1 LACTE
6 NGAPDWYPQASLGQE
21 AHVSPGESGASID
34 ELLDR
39 AVRAINE
46 GDRATATT
54 LAGRVLSVD
63 HGNPE
68 AEDLLTA
75 PAQYG
80 EIRRLTIMFADLVD
94 STALSTRLEPETY
107 RTLVGRYRDEVRRAV
122 DRYEGHISSIKG
134 DGLLVVFG
142 HPKAHENDVRRAVAA
157 GLDIT
162 RAVAQLSEQAE
173 RKFAAAINVR
183 VGIHR
188 GLVYL
193 DTDQDDVYGFAAN
206 LTARICG
213 VAEPG
218 TVAVSDSVAPLVRDS
233 FELDVRPPVPVKGVE
248 GLVSHH
254 QVLGERPEAPP
265 LRPPPLIGRDREH
278 GWLQQSWQRAR
289 DGVLTSPGVV
299 FRGEPG
305 IGKTRLANEA
315 AELVRSS
322 GAPVIGLFGSPLHTD
337 TGLHPVRRL
346 VERRCGITRL
356 TDGRERLRLLQAELR
371 ACGLDPADAVPLL
384 APVLGVDPEHGYHPA
399 AVEGRALYELIG
411 ATVRQYVLACIGD
424 QAGLV
429 VAEDVQWF
437 DASTL
442 ELLNSLLTGAHGRLL
457 VVLTGREGNW
467 LRTDWPVTLFE
478 LSPLTDEQSDALI
491 NALDPSVTDPQR
503 AAVRNRCD
511 GVPFYIEHVVGELE
525 AIGADFGV
533 PEALYEPLFA
543 TLHHPHPD
551 VVPVIEAAA
560 VIGRAGDLPLLR
572 AVVGHDAKDV
582 DYVVTELVGA
592 RVLERRRTHSWRF
605 RHELLREVAAEL
617 APPSRSRDLH
627 ARAAR
632 ALVVAAATVEPDWRV
647 VASHF
652 EQAQQYDEAVG
663 AYQKASV
670 NARRRGAIHEAVA
683 CLTKALDQLT
693 GCAEDAA
700 RDRREIAIRLERG
713 FLAGAV
719 QGSMSGEGPA
729 DFQRCLALAS
739 AGNYQDELFSTLTA
753 LTSYYVPRA
762 ELRRAHDLLDSLS
775 ARITRDR
782 PWSYPGIA
790 SVLGS
795 VIWLEGDFTTARAH
809 LLRALAD
816 RSAADPGVLDT
827 AWWVNVDPISLAHTY
842 LALAHTVCG
851 DLDRANAELT
861 ESFGRCDGLGFPQD
875 AYNRANAYF
884 MEIWVRLESGQISEA
899 ATLVARLRQLS
910 EQSGLDVWQ
919 WVGRTEHATVKALA
933 ALGDG
938 SDAATLTPL
947 AEKLARH
954 VDGSRLMHLNM
965 FLTFHD
971 SIIGRL
977 LISAGQPEK
986 ARERLELAL
995 RHAEETGMH
1004 FYDAE
1009 LMRVRAHT
1017 FTDPQERRNAL
1028 ADAFEFAHHQGATL
1042 FELRCILDS
1051 FDLVGGVDRSELDD
1065 AVSRFG
1071 GDARW
1076 PEFARAQR
1084 ILS

>member
-1 LACTE
+1 M
-6 NGAPDWYPQASLGQE
+6 
-21 AHVSPGESGASID
+21 SPGWSGASID
-34 ELLDR
+34 ELLER

-54 LAGRVLSVD
+54 LAAQVLSVD
-63 HGNPE
+63 RGNPE

-75 PAQYG
+75 PARYG
-80 EIRRLTIMFADLVD
+80 EICRLTIMFADLVE

-107 RTLVGRYRDEVRRAV
+107 RTLVGRYRDEVGRVV

-134 DGLLVVFG
+134 DGLLAVFG
-142 HPKAHENDVRRAVAA
+142 HPKAHENDLRRAVAA

-162 RAVAQLSEQAE
+162 RAVAELSEQAK
-173 RKFAAAINVR
+173 RKFGVAINVR

-206 LTARICG
+206 LTARLCG

-218 TVAVSDSVAPLVRDS
+218 TVAVSDAVAPLVGDL
-233 FELDVRPPVPVKGVE
+233 FELDTRPPVSVKGVD
-248 GLVSHH
+248 GLLSHH
-254 QVLGERPEAPP
+254 RVLAERPTASP

-289 DGVLTSPGVV
+289 DGALTSPGVV

-305 IGKTRLANEA
+305 IGKTRLAIEA
-315 AELVRSS
+315 AELVEDSGGAVLELRGSS
-322 GAPVIGLFGSPLHTD
+322 LHTD

-371 ACGLDPADAVPLL
+371 ACGLDPVSTVPLL
-384 APVLGVDPEHGYHPA
+384 APVIGVGPEHGYHPA
-399 AVEGRALYELIG
+399 AVEGRSLYELIG
-411 ATVRQYVLACIGD
+411 ATVQQYVLACIGD

-429 VAEDVQWF
+429 VAEDVHWF
-437 DASTL
+437 DPSTL
-442 ELLNSLLTGAHGRLL
+442 ELLNSLLATADGRVL
-457 VVLTGREGNW
+457 VVLTGREDGW
-467 LRTDWPVTLFE
+467 LRTDWPITLFE
-478 LSPLTDEQSDALI
+478 LAPLTDEQSDVLI
-491 NALDPSVTDPQR
+491 NALDPSVTDAQR
-503 AAVRNRCD
+503 AAIRNRCD
-511 GVPFYIEHVVGELE
+511 GVPFYIEHVVGELDAAGPE
-525 AIGADFGV
+525 SGV

-543 TLHHPHPD
+543 RLHRPHAD
-551 VVPVIEAAA
+551 VVPVVEAAA
-560 VIGRAGDLPLLR
+560 VIGRTGDLPLLR
-572 AVVGHDAKDV
+572 SVVGGDAKDV
-582 DYVVTELVGA
+582 DEVVTELVRA
-592 RVLERRRTHSWRF
+592 RVLERRGTESWRF

-617 APPSRSRDLH
+617 APPSLRRDLH

-632 ALVVAAATVEPDWRV
+632 ALVDAASAVEPDWRV
-647 VASHF
+647 VAGHF
-652 EQAQQYDEAVG
+652 QQAQQYDDAVE
-663 AYQKASV
+663 AYQMASV
-670 NARRRGAIHEAVA
+670 NARRRGALQEALA
-683 CLTKALDQLT
+683 YLTTALSQLT
-693 GCAEDAA
+693 SCAAGSA
-700 RDRREIAIRLERG
+700 RDRSEIAMRLERG

-762 ELRRAHDLLDSLS
+762 ELRRARDLLDSLS

-782 PWSYPGIA
+782 PWSYPAIA

-795 VIWLEGDFTTARAH
+795 VIWLEGDFTAARRH
-809 LLRALAD
+809 LLRALAG
-816 RSAADPGVLDT
+816 RSAADPHVLDT

-842 LALAHTVCG
+842 LALTHTVCG

-861 ESFGRCDGLGFPQD
+861 ESFRRCDALGFPQN
-875 AYNRANAYF
+875 AYNRANTYF
-884 MEIWVRLESGQISEA
+884 MEIWVRLESGEISEA
-899 ATLVARLRQLS
+899 ATLVGRLRQLS
-910 EQSGLDVWQ
+910 EQAGLDVWQ
-919 WVGRTEHATVKALA
+919 WVGRTEHSAAKALA

-938 SDAATLTPL
+938 ADDATLTAL
-947 AEKLARH
+947 AVKLARH

-977 LISAGQPEK
+977 LIAAGQPER
-986 ARERLELAL
+986 ARERLETAM
-995 RHAEETGMH
+995 RHAEETRMRFH
-1004 FYDAE
+1004 DAE

-1017 FTDPQERRNAL
+1017 FTDLQERRNAL
-1028 ADAFEFAHHQGATL
+1028 AAALDFARHQGATL
-1042 FELRCILDS
+1042 FELRCLLDF
-1051 FDLVGGVDRSELDD
+1051 FDLAGGGDGSELAD
-1065 AVSRFG
+1065 AARRFR

-1076 PEFARAQR
+1076 PEFALAQR
-1084 ILS
+1084 ILADLPSQTGQR

>member
-1 LACTE
+1 
-6 NGAPDWYPQASLGQE
+6 
-21 AHVSPGESGASID
+21 VSPGESGASID

-75 PAQYG
+75 PARYG

-94 STALSTRLEPETY
+94 STVLSTRLEPETY
-107 RTLVGRYRDEVRRAV
+107 RTLVGRYRDEVRRVV

-142 HPKAHENDVRRAVAA
+142 HPNAHENDVRRAVAA

-173 RKFAAAINVR
+173 RKFAVAINVR

-206 LTARICG
+206 LTARLCG

-322 GAPVIGLFGSPLHTD
+322 GAPVIELFGSPLHTD

-384 APVLGVDPEHGYHPA
+384 APVIGVDPEHGYHPA

-429 VAEDVQWF
+429 VAEDMHWF

-592 RVLERRRTHSWRF
+592 RVLERRGTDGWRF

-683 CLTKALDQLT
+683 CLTKALDQLAQ
-693 GCAEDAA
+693 CAAGPE

-713 FLAGAV
+713 FLAGAT
-719 QGSMSGEGPA
+719 QGSMSGAGPA

-739 AGNYQDELFSTLTA
+739 TGNYQDELLSTLTA
-753 LTSYYVPRA
+753 LIGYYVARA
-762 ELRRAHDLLDSLS
+762 ELRRAHELLELLYDRIAEDRQWGYPAIESSLG
-775 ARITRDR
+775 T
-782 PWSYPGIA
+782 
-790 SVLGS
+790 VF
-795 VIWLEGDFTTARAH
+795 WLEGDFDTAREH
-809 LLRALAD
+809 LSRALAD
-816 RSAADPGVLDT
+816 RSAADPHKLDVT
-827 AWWVNVDPISLAHTY
+827 WWIATDPITAAHNY
-842 LALAHTVCG
+842 LALMHLVHG
-851 DLDRANAELT
+851 DLDRAEADIAEAVRR
-861 ESFGRCDGLGFPQD
+861 SDGLGYPQN
-875 AYNRANAYF
+875 AYNRAFTYF
-884 MEIWVRLESGQISEA
+884 VEIWVCLEASQLSQA
-899 ATLVARLRQLS
+899 ATLVAGLRQLS
-910 EQSGLDVWQ
+910 EQSGLDLWLQ
-919 WVGRTEHATVKALA
+919 VGATEHATVKALT
-933 ALGDG
+933 ALGAG
-938 SDAATLTPL
+938 ADAATLMAR
-947 AEKLARH
+947 AEKIALR
-954 VDGSRLMHLNM
+954 VDGSRLLHLNNY
-965 FLTFHD
+965 LTFKD
-971 SIIGRL
+971 AIIGRL
-977 LISAGQPEK
+977 LIAAGQPEK
-986 ARERLELAL
+986 ARQRLGMAL
-995 RHAEETGMH
+995 EHAEETGMH
-1004 FYDAE
+1004 FHDAE
-1009 LMRVRAHT
+1009 LLRVRAHT
-1017 FTDPQERRNAL
+1017 FTDPQERRSAL
-1028 ADAFEFAHHQGATL
+1028 AAALEFARHQGATL
-1042 FELRCILDS
+1042 FELRCLVDF
-1051 FDLVGGVDRSELDD
+1051 FDLTGDGDRTQLAD
-1065 AVSRFG
+1065 AVGRFG
-1071 GDARW
+1071 GDTRW
-1076 PEFARAQR
+1076 PEFTRAQE
-1084 ILS
+1084 ILSRSPFRRR

>member
-1 LACTE
+1 M
-6 NGAPDWYPQASLGQE
+6 
-21 AHVSPGESGASID
+21 SPGWSGASID
-34 ELLDR
+34 ELLER

-54 LAGRVLSVD
+54 LAAQVLSVD
-63 HGNPE
+63 RGNPE

-75 PAQYG
+75 PARYG
-80 EIRRLTIMFADLVD
+80 EICRLTIMFADLVE

-107 RTLVGRYRDEVRRAV
+107 RTLVGRYRDEVGRVV

-134 DGLLVVFG
+134 DGLLAVFG
-142 HPKAHENDVRRAVAA
+142 HPKAHENDLRRAVAA

-162 RAVAQLSEQAE
+162 RAVAELSEQAK
-173 RKFAAAINVR
+173 RKFGVAINVR

-206 LTARICG
+206 LTARLCG

-218 TVAVSDSVAPLVRDS
+218 TVAVSDAVAPLVGDL
-233 FELDVRPPVPVKGVE
+233 FELDTRPPVSVKGVD
-248 GLVSHH
+248 GLLSHH
-254 QVLGERPEAPP
+254 RVLAERPTASP

-289 DGVLTSPGVV
+289 DGALTSPGVV

-305 IGKTRLANEA
+305 IGKTRLAIEA
-315 AELVRSS
+315 AELVEDSGGAVLELRGSS
-322 GAPVIGLFGSPLHTD
+322 LHTD

-371 ACGLDPADAVPLL
+371 ACGLDPVSTVPLL
-384 APVLGVDPEHGYHPA
+384 APVIGVGPEHGYHPA
-399 AVEGRALYELIG
+399 AVEGRSLYELIG
-411 ATVRQYVLACIGD
+411 ATVQQYVLACIGD

-429 VAEDVQWF
+429 VAEDVHWF
-437 DASTL
+437 DPSTL
-442 ELLNSLLTGAHGRLL
+442 ELLNSLLATADGRVL
-457 VVLTGREGNW
+457 VVLTGREDGW
-467 LRTDWPVTLFE
+467 LRTDWPITLFE
-478 LSPLTDEQSDALI
+478 LAPLTDEQSDVLI
-491 NALDPSVTDPQR
+491 NALDPSVTDAQR
-503 AAVRNRCD
+503 AAIRNRCD
-511 GVPFYIEHVVGELE
+511 GVPFYIEHVVGELDAAGPE
-525 AIGADFGV
+525 SGV

-543 TLHHPHPD
+543 RLHRPHAD
-551 VVPVIEAAA
+551 VVPVVEAAA
-560 VIGRAGDLPLLR
+560 VIGRTGDLPLLR
-572 AVVGHDAKDV
+572 SVVGGDAKDV
-582 DYVVTELVGA
+582 DEVVTELVRA
-592 RVLERRRTHSWRF
+592 RVLERRGTESWRF

-617 APPSRSRDLH
+617 APPSLRRDLH

-632 ALVVAAATVEPDWRV
+632 ALVDAASAVEPDWRV
-647 VASHF
+647 VAGHF
-652 EQAQQYDEAVG
+652 QQAQQYDDAVE
-663 AYQKASV
+663 AYQMASV
-670 NARRRGAIHEAVA
+670 NARRRGALQEALA
-683 CLTKALDQLT
+683 YLTTALSQLT
-693 GCAEDAA
+693 SCAAGSA
-700 RDRREIAIRLERG
+700 RDRSEIAMRLERG

-762 ELRRAHDLLDSLS
+762 ELRRARDLLDSLS

-782 PWSYPGIA
+782 PWSYPAIA

-795 VIWLEGDFTTARAH
+795 VIWLEGDFTAARRH
-809 LLRALAD
+809 LLRALAG
-816 RSAADPGVLDT
+816 RSAADPHVLDT

-842 LALAHTVCG
+842 LALTHTVCG

-861 ESFGRCDGLGFPQD
+861 ESFRRCDALGFPQN
-875 AYNRANAYF
+875 AYNRANTYF

-899 ATLVARLRQLS
+899 ATLVGRLRQLS
-910 EQSGLDVWQ
+910 EQAGLDVWQ
-919 WVGRTEHATVKALA
+919 WVGRTEHSAAKALA

-938 SDAATLTPL
+938 ADDATLTAL
-947 AEKLARH
+947 AVKLARH

-977 LISAGQPEK
+977 LIAAGQPER
-986 ARERLELAL
+986 ARERLETAM
-995 RHAEETGMH
+995 RHAEETGMRFH
-1004 FYDAE
+1004 DAE

-1017 FTDPQERRNAL
+1017 FTDLQERRNAL
-1028 ADAFEFAHHQGATL
+1028 AAALDFARHQGATL
-1042 FELRCILDS
+1042 FELRCLLDF
-1051 FDLVGGVDRSELDD
+1051 FDLAGGGDGSELAD
-1065 AVSRFG
+1065 AARRFR

-1076 PEFARAQR
+1076 PEFALAQR
-1084 ILS
+1084 ILADLPSQTGQR

>member
-1 LACTE
+1 M
-6 NGAPDWYPQASLGQE
+6 
-21 AHVSPGESGASID
+21 SPGWSGASID
-34 ELLDR
+34 ELLER

-54 LAGRVLSVD
+54 LAAQVLSVD
-63 HGNPE
+63 RGNPE

-75 PAQYG
+75 PARYG
-80 EIRRLTIMFADLVD
+80 EICRLTIMFADLVE

-107 RTLVGRYRDEVRRAV
+107 RTLVGRYRDEVGRVV

-134 DGLLVVFG
+134 DGLLAVFG
-142 HPKAHENDVRRAVAA
+142 HPKAHENDLRRAVAA

-162 RAVAQLSEQAE
+162 RAVAELSEQAK
-173 RKFAAAINVR
+173 RKFGVAINVR

-206 LTARICG
+206 LTARLCG

-218 TVAVSDSVAPLVRDS
+218 TVAVSDAVAPLVGDL
-233 FELDVRPPVPVKGVE
+233 FELDTRPPVSVKGVD
-248 GLVSHH
+248 GLLSHH
-254 QVLGERPEAPP
+254 RVLAERPTASP

-289 DGVLTSPGVV
+289 DGALTSPGVV

-305 IGKTRLANEA
+305 IGKTRLAIEA
-315 AELVRSS
+315 AELVEDSGGAVLELRGSS
-322 GAPVIGLFGSPLHTD
+322 LHTD

-371 ACGLDPADAVPLL
+371 ACGLDPVSTVPLL
-384 APVLGVDPEHGYHPA
+384 APVIGVGPEHGYHPA
-399 AVEGRALYELIG
+399 AVEGRSLYELIG
-411 ATVRQYVLACIGD
+411 ATVQQYVLACIGD

-429 VAEDVQWF
+429 VAEDVHWF
-437 DASTL
+437 DPSTL
-442 ELLNSLLTGAHGRLL
+442 ELLNSLLATADGRVL
-457 VVLTGREGNW
+457 VVLTGREDGW
-467 LRTDWPVTLFE
+467 LRTDWPITLFE
-478 LSPLTDEQSDALI
+478 LAPLTDEQSDVLI
-491 NALDPSVTDPQR
+491 NALDPSVTDAQR
-503 AAVRNRCD
+503 AAIRNRCD
-511 GVPFYIEHVVGELE
+511 GVPFYIEHVVGELDATGPE
-525 AIGADFGV
+525 SGV

-543 TLHHPHPD
+543 RLHRPHAD
-551 VVPVIEAAA
+551 VVPVVEAAA
-560 VIGRAGDLPLLR
+560 VIGRTGDLPLLR
-572 AVVGHDAKDV
+572 SVVGGDAKDV
-582 DYVVTELVGA
+582 DEVVTELVRA
-592 RVLERRRTHSWRF
+592 RVLERRGTEGWRF

-617 APPSRSRDLH
+617 APPSLRRDLH

-632 ALVVAAATVEPDWRV
+632 ALVDAASAVEPDWRV
-647 VASHF
+647 VAGHF
-652 EQAQQYDEAVG
+652 QQAQQYDDAVE
-663 AYQKASV
+663 AYQMASV
-670 NARRRGAIHEAVA
+670 NARRRGALQEALA
-683 CLTKALDQLT
+683 YLTTALSQLT
-693 GCAEDAA
+693 SCAAGSA
-700 RDRREIAIRLERG
+700 RDRSEIAMRLERG

-762 ELRRAHDLLDSLS
+762 ELRRARDLLDSLS

-782 PWSYPGIA
+782 PWSYPAIA

-795 VIWLEGDFTTARAH
+795 VIWLEGDFTAARRH
-809 LLRALAD
+809 LLRALAG
-816 RSAADPGVLDT
+816 RSAADPHVLDT

-842 LALAHTVCG
+842 LALTHTVCG

-861 ESFGRCDGLGFPQD
+861 ESFRRCDALGFPQN
-875 AYNRANAYF
+875 AYNRANTYF

-899 ATLVARLRQLS
+899 ATLVGRLRQLS
-910 EQSGLDVWQ
+910 EQAGLDVWQ
-919 WVGRTEHATVKALA
+919 WVGRTEHSAAKALA

-938 SDAATLTPL
+938 ADDATLTAL
-947 AEKLARH
+947 AVKLARH

-977 LISAGQPEK
+977 LIAAGQPER
-986 ARERLELAL
+986 ARERLETAM
-995 RHAEETGMH
+995 RHAEETGMRFH
-1004 FYDAE
+1004 DAE

-1017 FTDPQERRNAL
+1017 FTDLQERRNAL
-1028 ADAFEFAHHQGATL
+1028 AAALDFARHQGATL
-1042 FELRCILDS
+1042 FELRCLLDF
-1051 FDLVGGVDRSELDD
+1051 FDLAGGGDGSELAD
-1065 AVSRFG
+1065 AARRFR

-1076 PEFARAQR
+1076 PEFALAQR
-1084 ILS
+1084 ILADLPSQTGQR

>member
-1 LACTE
+1 
-6 NGAPDWYPQASLGQE
+6 
-21 AHVSPGESGASID
+21 VSPGESGVSID

-46 GDRATATT
+46 GDHATATT
-54 LAGRVLSVD
+54 LASRVLSVD
-63 HGNPE
+63 QGNPE
-68 AEDLLTA
+68 AEDLLAA
-75 PAQYG
+75 PARYG

-107 RTLVGRYRDEVRRAV
+107 RTLVGGYRDEVRRVV

-142 HPKAHENDVRRAVAA
+142 HPTAHEDDVRRAVAA

-162 RAVAQLSEQAE
+162 RSVAQLSEQAE
-173 RKFAAAINVR
+173 RKFGVAINVR

-206 LTARICG
+206 LAARLCG

-218 TVAVSDSVAPLVRDS
+218 TVAVSDAVAPLVRDS
-233 FELDVRPPVPVKGVE
+233 FELDTRPPVSVKGVE
-248 GLVSHH
+248 GLIRH
-254 QVLGERPEAPP
+254 QRALAERSAAPP
-265 LRPPPLIGRDREH
+265 PQAPPLIGRERERN
-278 GWLQQSWQRAR
+278 WLKQSWQGAR
-289 DGVLTSPGVV
+289 DEVLTAPGVV

-305 IGKTRLANEA
+305 IGKTRLAIEA
-315 AELVRSS
+315 AELVEDS
-322 GAPVIGLFGSPLHTD
+322 GGAVIELRGSPLHTD
-337 TGLHPVRRL
+337 TGLHPIRRL
-346 VERRCGITRL
+346 LERRCGISRL
-356 TDGRERLRLLQAELR
+356 TDGSARLRLLRDELSAR
-371 ACGLDPADAVPLL
+371 ALDPATTVPLL
-384 APVLGVDPEHGYHPA
+384 APVLGVGPEHGYHPA
-399 AVEGRALYELIG
+399 AVEGRTLYELIG
-411 ATVRQYVLACIGD
+411 ATVQQYVFACLGD

-429 VAEDVQWF
+429 VAEDVHWF
-437 DASTL
+437 DPSTL
-442 ELLNSLLTGAHGRLL
+442 ELLNSILTAANGRLL
-457 VVLTGREGNW
+457 VVVTGREDGW
-467 LRTDWPVTLFE
+467 LRTDWPATLFE
-478 LSPLTDEQSDALI
+478 LAPLTDEQSDALI
-491 NALDPSVTDPQR
+491 EALDPTVSDVAR
-503 AAVRNRCD
+503 AAVRERCD
-511 GVPFYIEHVVGELE
+511 GVPFYIEHVVAGLDLARHEPE
-525 AIGADFGV
+525 V
-533 PEALYEPLFA
+533 PDPLYEPLFA
-543 TLHHPHPD
+543 RLHSRTD
-551 VVPVIEAAA
+551 VVPVVEAAA
-560 VIGRAGDLPLLR
+560 VIGRGGDLALLR
-572 AVVGHDAKDV
+572 SVVGPVATDV
-582 DYVVTELVGA
+582 DDIITELVRAG
-592 RVLERRRTHSWRF
+592 VLELMGTDGWRF
-605 RHELLREVAAEL
+605 RHELLREVATEL
-617 APPSRSRDLH
+617 APPSLRRDLH
-627 ARAAR
+627 ARTAH
-632 ALVVAAATVEPDWRV
+632 ALVEAATAAEPDWRV
-647 VASHF
+647 VAGHF
-652 EQAQQYDEAVG
+652 EKARHYDEAVA
-663 AYQKASV
+663 AYQKASID
-670 NARRRGAIHEAVA
+670 ARRRGALHEALA
-683 CLTKALDQLT
+683 CLTNALDQLAS
-693 GCAEDAA
+693 CAAGPA

-753 LTSYYVPRA
+753 LISYYVPRA
-762 ELRRAHDLLDSLS
+762 ELRRAHELLDSLS
-775 ARITRDR
+775 ARITKDR
-782 PWSYPGIA
+782 PWSYPAMA

-809 LLRALAD
+809 LLQALAD

-827 AWWVNVDPISLAHTY
+827 AWWVNVDPISSAHTY

-861 ESFGRCDGLGFPQD
+861 ESFGRCDGLGFPQN

-919 WVGRTEHATVKALA
+919 WVGRTEHATAKALA

-938 SDAATLTPL
+938 SDAATLTLL

-977 LISAGQPEK
+977 LIAAGQLEK
-986 ARERLELAL
+986 ARERLEMAL
-995 RHAEETGMH
+995 RHAEETGMRFH
-1004 FYDAE
+1004 DAE

-1017 FTDPQERRNAL
+1017 FTEPDARRAAL
-1028 ADAFEFAHHQGATL
+1028 AAALELARHQGATL
-1042 FELRCILDS
+1042 FELRCLLDS
-1051 FDLVGGVDRSELDD
+1051 FDLLGDGDRSELAD
-1065 AVSRFG
+1065 VCRRFH
-1071 GDARW
+1071 GDGRW
-1076 PEFARAQR
+1076 PEFARAQE